1 MRGDGRR
8 RIATP
13 VTAVTGSQRQQ
24 HRAIRESPLQR
35 DGGVRLPCTGEAE
48 VAGETPFVSRLAGD
62 RRLTPPSKR
71 EATGAAGRR
80 GRRPLQRDGG
90 VHLPLHRGGGGRGGD
105 SLRQPSRG
113 RLTTDTS
120 LKEGGNGGS
129 GTSRTPSP
137 TRGGERSTSSV
148 IRLIGPHPA
157 LRATC
162 PPCGARKAVRA
173 YADPPAFRPLRKY
186 RLRFLCQRQREAG
199 IPRARGRLAGRKKP
213 SPAAGR
219 GRSSDFTALRSE

>member
-1 MRGDGRR
+1 M
-8 RIATP
+8 
-13 VTAVTGSQRQQ
+13 
-24 HRAIRESPLQR
+24 
-35 DGGVRLPCTGEAE
+35 
-48 VAGETPFVSRLAGD
+48 ETPSVSRLAGD

-71 EATGAAGRR
+71 EATGAAGLR

-113 RLTTDTS
+113 RSTTDTS
-120 LKEGGNGGS
+120 LKEGGNGAAG
-129 GTSRTPSP
+129 R
-137 TRGGERSTSSV
+137 RGRRPLQGAWNGAPHLSSA
-148 IRLIGPHPA
+148 LWGPHPA

-199 IPRARGRLAGRKKP
+199 IPRARGRLAGRIRP